1 MFFRGL
7 FAIFLNDCL
16 QFNLDVLKEYSISL
30 SSKDREGINYA
41 FLANP
46 SLRELLDLL
55 LEVGLEGL
63 LLDDLN
69 LLNEKNLE
77 YLRVYEYLRE
87 MPTSKEGVL
96 AILRREPEYIS
107 PDIMS
112 DIDKNVVSNCQNDN
126 KPTGISDIPVKS
138 NLTYEVCGVLF
149 SIPKVLRGFSTDD
162 TLEEAVFQVLIRN
175 RKLTVWDVQAIRS
188 EIKGNPLLYS

>member
-1 MFFRGL
+1 
-7 FAIFLNDCL
+7 
-16 QFNLDVLKEYSISL
+16 
-30 SSKDREGINYA
+30 
-41 FLANP
+41 
-46 SLRELLDLL
+46 
-55 LEVGLEGL
+55 
-63 LLDDLN
+63 
-69 LLNEKNLE
+69 
-77 YLRVYEYLRE
+77 

-188 EIKGNPLLYS
+188 EIKGNSLLYS

>member
-1 MFFRGL
+1 M
-7 FAIFLNDCL
+7 
-16 QFNLDVLKEYSISL
+16 DVLKEYSISL

-87 MPTSKEGVL
+87 MQTSKEGVL
-96 AILRREPEYIS
+96 AILRREP
-107 PDIMS
+107 
-112 DIDKNVVSNCQNDN
+112 
-126 KPTGISDIPVKS
+126 
-138 NLTYEVCGVLF
+138 
-149 SIPKVLRGFSTDD
+149 
-162 TLEEAVFQVLIRN
+162 
-175 RKLTVWDVQAIRS
+175 
-188 EIKGNPLLYS
+188 